1 MHSRCHMMTRKTNV
15 CQIEIKTKARQ
26 RDVKYP
32 SVCRFVGMPGVR
44 GWLCVGARFS
54 RKHIKMSLHNPWLGR
69 LLSSSHFRDPLPAP
83 ADMLNIEWGQNFC
96 LEPLLSLFT
105 SNTSRALHRLRRR
118 CRRSLAVPH
127 DDAPTLMR
135 KHGRDISHTSHPR
148 TTPALKQA
156 RSGCRRGF
164 DLVAVKKIKKLL
176 ILSNYTPVR

>member
-1 MHSRCHMMTRKTNV
+1 MHRRCHMMTRKTNV
-15 CQIEIKTKARQ
+15 CQIEIKTKAQQ

-54 RKHIKMSLHNPWLGR
+54 RKHIKMSLHNPWLRR

-96 LEPLLSLFT
+96 LEPLLSLST
-105 SNTSRALHRLRRR
+105 SNTSRGLHRLC
-118 CRRSLAVPH
+118 CRHRHRHLLAVPH

-135 KHGRDISHTSHPR
+135 KHGRGIARLASSHEAGAQTGLEWMSQR
-148 TTPALKQA
+148 
-156 RSGCRRGF
+156 F
-164 DLVAVKKIKKLL
+164 
-176 ILSNYTPVR
+176 

>member
-1 MHSRCHMMTRKTNV
+1 MHRRCHMMTRKTNV
-15 CQIEIKTKARQ
+15 CQIEIKTKAQQ

-54 RKHIKMSLHNPWLGR
+54 RKHIKMSLHNPWLRR

-96 LEPLLSLFT
+96 LEPLLSLST
-105 SNTSRALHRLRRR
+105 SNTSRGLHRLHRRRR
-118 CRRSLAVPH
+118 CLLAVLH

-135 KHGRDISHTSHPR
+135 KHGRGIARLASSHEAGAQTGSEWMSQR
-148 TTPALKQA
+148 
-156 RSGCRRGF
+156 F
-164 DLVAVKKIKKLL
+164 
-176 ILSNYTPVR
+176 